1 MVELRNARHGPTLEW
16 MRRIA
21 RRTDVLIVCLCV
33 GLCLVSPG
41 WANSD
46 ELPERPGRFRL
57 WHDLGDMLSMTWG
70 GTRAAFTLSS
80 LTYAVPAAGL
90 IVGASFA
97 DDEVQAVFDGNDED
111 DALARAGTTYAIAYF
126 GPVQAGLYVAGE
138 LLGDPK
144 LSATGKKTIA
154 ALLGTTAVIQPL
166 KFLTR
171 RLRPDGSDRRSFPSF
186 DAGAVS
192 SIIPSLY
199 AEYGV
204 VPAAITAASAAFI
217 GFSRIYGNKH
227 HLSDV
232 LTSYAIGIG
241 WGILVEIAQRR
252 QPTWA
257 LLPISDGHAT
267 VGLVFQLRL

>member
-1 MVELRNARHGPTLEW
+1 M
-16 MRRIA
+16 
-21 RRTDVLIVCLCV
+21 LIVCLCV
-33 GLCLVSPG
+33 GLCLASPG
-41 WANSD
+41 WAESD
-46 ELPERPGRFRL
+46 APPERPGRFRL
-57 WHDLGDMLSMTWG
+57 WHDLGDVLSMTWG
-70 GTRAAFTLSS
+70 GARAAFTPSS
-80 LTYAVPAAGL
+80 LIYVVPAAGL
-90 IVGASFA
+90 IGGASFA

-154 ALLGTTAVIQPL
+154 ALLGTTVVIQPL
-166 KFLTR
+166 KSLTR
-171 RLRPDGSDRRSFPSF
+171 RRRPDGSDRRSFPSF
-186 DAGAVS
+186 DTGAVS

-199 AEYGV
+199 VEYGV
-204 VPAAITAASAAFI
+204 VPAAIAAASAAFI

-227 HLSDV
+227 YLSDV

-241 WGILVEIAQRR
+241 WGVLVEVAQRR

-257 LLPISDGHAT
+257 LLPMSDGHTT
-267 VGLVFQLRL
+267 VGLMFQLRL